1 MLFNM
6 LLTSYK
12 QATCYHMLLI
22 SMTQQNL
29 YKDFNNLAVPLA
41 VPSPRVTARA
51 LQGLGRRYQGH
62 VPDSGYQRAFPARH
76 RVGITRT

>member
-12 QATCYHMLLI
+12 QATCYHMSLA
-22 SMTQQNL
+22 SMTQQCL
-29 YKDFNNLAVPLA
+29 YKDFKDLVVPLA
-41 VPSPRVTARA
+41 MPSPRVTARA

-62 VPDSGYQRAFPARH
+62 VPDSGYQRAFPTRH
-76 RVGITRT
+76 RAGITRT